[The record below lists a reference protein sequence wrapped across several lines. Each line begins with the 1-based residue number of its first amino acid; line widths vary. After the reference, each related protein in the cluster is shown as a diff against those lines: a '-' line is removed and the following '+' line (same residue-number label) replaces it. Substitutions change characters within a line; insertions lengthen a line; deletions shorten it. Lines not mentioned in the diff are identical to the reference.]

1 MRKRDG
7 TGLAFTAMCPM
18 CEALFLLYHVLQNPS
33 LDPQHHLH
41 GRCYDA
47 SLTDDGED
55 IQKGTVTWRDYKL
68 SNELHHV

>member
-1 MRKRDG
+1 
-7 TGLAFTAMCPM
+7 MCPM
-18 CEALFLLYHVLQNPS
+18 CEVLFLLYHVLQNPS